1 MDQRSIIIKPIHT
14 PDFIITTE
22 KKGWRVSQ
30 KLFFQIH
37 GKTLKACPY
46 QFILKV
52 DLKTKSSVK
61 DNSDLKDNAAK
72 QSPEQRTFLSLPFSY
87 FFN

>member
-37 GKTLKACPY
+37 GKTLKACPTLD
-46 QFILKV
+46 Q
-52 DLKTKSSVK
+52 SSVFLLVTIK
-61 DNSDLKDNAAK
+61 IF
-72 QSPEQRTFLSLPFSY
+72 QRHFLQ
-87 FFN
+87 NK